1 MKRVGGVPNED
12 NVSVKLDI
20 KKAFGN
26 LLKQFTKAF
35 SYFIGAI

>member
-1 MKRVGGVPNED
+1 MN

-35 SYFIGAI
+35 CYFIGAIQYNLLFRE